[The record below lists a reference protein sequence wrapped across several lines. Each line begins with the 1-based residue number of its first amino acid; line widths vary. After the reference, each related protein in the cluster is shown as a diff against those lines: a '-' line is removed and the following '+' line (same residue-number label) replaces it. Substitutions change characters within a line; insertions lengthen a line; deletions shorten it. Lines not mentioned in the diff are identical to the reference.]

1 MNTKCLTALSLFTFM
16 AVSTAQAADT
26 VILKQPKSNVS
37 APSDLSPKIAPVTV
51 SAPFS
56 WSGFYFGGQIGYLS
70 SKSALDYPSEAKGG
84 KWAWVN
90 RDLSPKPTG
99 FVAGVYAGSNVDF
112 GNNLVVSFD
121 TDIVWS
127 DRKNTQTDNGK
138 KILDE
143 LDTINAAF
151 HEAGIPIIK
160 PAAQDETIPNY
171 GDIVVSS
178 VTLKEKWTGAL
189 RARIGFSSHRLM
201 PYIAGGVAYSQMQYI
216 LSLLAKS
223 QEDSTVVFASG
234 DVFNETK
241 TMIGY
246 TVGGGFDLAMTDDI
260 IMRTEYRYT
269 DFFKQK
275 FENDGLKVSAQTHNF
290 RLGIAY
296 KF

>member
-1 MNTKCLTALSLFTFM
+1 MNTKCLIALSLFTFM
-16 AVSTAQAADT
+16 TASTVQAADT
-26 VILKQPKSNVS
+26 VMFQPSKPNVTAS
-37 APSDLSPKIAPVTV
+37 SGLAPRIAPKAV

-56 WSGFYFGGQIGYLS
+56 WTGFYFGGQIGHVS
-70 SKSALDYPSEAKGG
+70 SNSTLNYAPESHDG

-90 RDLSPKPTG
+90 RDLSPKPSG
-99 FVAGVYAGSNVDF
+99 FVGGFYVGSNIDL
-112 GNNLVVSFD
+112 GDNLIVSFD
-121 TDIVWS
+121 TDMIWS
-127 DRKNTQTDNGK
+127 GRKDTQTDNGK
-138 KILDE
+138 QILDK
-143 LDTINAAF
+143 LDSLNAVF

-171 GDIVVSS
+171 GDLVVSS
-178 VTLKEKWTGAL
+178 VTLKEKWAGAL
-189 RARIGFSSHRLM
+189 RARIGFASHRLM
-201 PYIAGGVAYSQMQYI
+201 PYIAGGFAYTQMQYI
-216 LSLLAKS
+216 LSLLTKS
-223 QEDSTVVFASG
+223 QEDSTVFASG
-234 DVFNETK
+234 NVFDKTK

-275 FENDGLKVSAQTHNF
+275 LANDELKMSAQAHNF